1 VGKANVQTEV
11 FDTQGNGS
19 AKVEVF
25 KNNCVKLMKAIQFTK
40 WAACEPATEPA
51 AESADEP
58 ADEPADE

>member
-1 VGKANVQTEV
+1 VQTEV

-40 WAACEPATEPA
+40 WTAEA
-51 AESADEP
+51 AE
-58 ADEPADE
+58 